1 MMMLLPLL
9 AMTMMLL
16 PLLGTVQAFAPD
28 LCGCIGASA
37 FVDHPTY
44 QDNAGLFCSAW
55 DLSMPVCLEAKVKPT
70 YCKHE
75 WCYVSEHCDSAQPSI
90 YHEGYY
96 YSYKACGFP
105 DTFTHKCSPMAGSL
119 TQARMSLGSQWAPEG
134 MCMTST
140 AADGHQTQGRALHG
154 GTTYKDHDG
163 DGEHDFD
170 GLGENQMT
178 ADAALFEVYDLN
190 EDRVIN
196 EADREL
202 LFEAS
207 DSDENGCIDVCEY
220 MHWHSSVKGCPVTK
234 EWEMIYGLMF
244 LAEAQPMMRALD
256 DWGVCIAEAAFVG
269 ASENM
274 FWVCHSTLEDWQD
287 PDHTSNFPFCA
298 KNRKRMP

>member
-1 MMMLLPLL
+1 MMMMPPLL

-220 MHWHSSVKGCPVTK
+220 MHWCEPPARPLTWSPGP
-234 EWEMIYGLMF
+234 
-244 LAEAQPMMRALD
+244 
-256 DWGVCIAEAAFVG
+256 
-269 ASENM
+269 
-274 FWVCHSTLEDWQD
+274 STPPLPRPSD
-287 PDHTSNFPFCA
+287 PP
-298 KNRKRMP
+298 